1 MVAQNNTHWAHMG
14 PTCLVLG
21 CFLFSLPRTT
31 QIGPMCGPHVL
42 LLDVFYSVGTE
53 QHIWP
58 MLSPYRLLFLV
69 DFYSDCPE
77 QHIYGPCGPDMCCSG
92 MISIRT
98 AHNNT
103 WRALVGPTCFVL
115 GCFLFR
121 LHAENNTYRA
131 HVGPICVVHGWIF
144 IQVAQNNIYIW
155 DLCVAD
161 MCCTGMIF
169 IQIAQN

>member
-77 QHIYGPCGPDMCCSG
+77 QHIYGPRGPDMCCSG
-92 MISIRT
+92 MISIQI
-98 AHNNT
+98 AQ
-103 WRALVGPTCFVL
+103 
-115 GCFLFR
+115 
-121 LHAENNTYRA
+121 NNTYRS
-131 HVGPICVVHGWIF
+131 HVRPIWVCLGQYLFESTIMGPIWYSCWAYGSQSAQTNPIWALDVLLPGIF
-144 IQVAQNNIYIW
+144 K
-155 DLCVAD
+155 
-161 MCCTGMIF
+161 T
-169 IQIAQN
+169 